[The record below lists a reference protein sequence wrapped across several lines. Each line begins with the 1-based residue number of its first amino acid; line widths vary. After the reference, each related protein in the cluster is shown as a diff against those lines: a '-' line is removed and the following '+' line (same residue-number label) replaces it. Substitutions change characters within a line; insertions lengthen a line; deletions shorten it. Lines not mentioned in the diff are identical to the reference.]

1 MQAVLD
7 DPVIVDALQWLNGQ
21 LATAELALWA
31 RVLPLIRLASR
42 VRESVQPAL
51 GWWWMPISGL
61 AVGTVAALVSRLVE

>member
-1 MQAVLD
+1 MDYFL
-7 DPVIVDALQWLNGQ
+7 ICDARQWLQGQ

-42 VRESVQPAL
+42 VRKRLHPAL